1 MHRFFSVQV
10 LAVLVLLMT
19 LCGVSTEPGPNSLAQ
34 FTIIVSAALLV
45 CWIWWAAKRSGRRQ
59 AEQLRSQ
66 QIAAAVTTER
76 LTIARDLHDLVSH
89 GIGLITVRAAVARN
103 VDAEDPERLV
113 TALCDIEQASRAT
126 TLELRRMLQV
136 LRSDR
141 DAPLSPTNPGDPDWS
156 GLLEAAERAGLHV
169 TMSDGGGTPNS
180 EGVAL
185 AIHRILQEGLANAA
199 RHAGPTSVRIE
210 LTRRGEVLHLAVTDA
225 GPAPGW
231 RSRPGAGSGLI
242 GLRER
247 VTALGGN
254 LRHHRSPGGFRLEA
268 ELPDPEPARA

>member
-1 MHRFFSVQV
+1 MHRYFSAQV
-10 LAVLVLLMT
+10 LAVLVLLMI
-19 LCGVSTEPGPNSLAQ
+19 LCGVSTESSPGSLPQ
-34 FTIIVSAALLV
+34 LMLMLSTVLLV

-66 QIAAAVTTER
+66 QISTAVTMER

-103 VDAEDPERLV
+103 VDAEDPERLAA
-113 TALCDIEQASRAT
+113 ALCDIEQASRAT

-136 LRSDR
+136 LRSDQ
-141 DAPLSPTNPGDPDWS
+141 DAPLSPSPGDPNWDD
-156 GLLEAAERAGLHV
+156 LLASAERAGLHV
-169 TMSDGGGTPNS
+169 EMSNGGVTPNS

-199 RHAGPTSVRIE
+199 RHAGPTSVHVE
-210 LTRRGEVLHLAVTDA
+210 LTRRGEVLHVAVTDS
-225 GPAPGW
+225 GPVPGW
-231 RSRPGAGSGLI
+231 RSHPGTGSGLI

-247 VTALGGN
+247 VAALGGN
-254 LRHHRSPGGFRLEA
+254 LRHHRSPDGFRLEA
-268 ELPDPEPARA
+268 ELPDPEPVRA

>member
-1 MHRFFSVQV
+1 MHRYFSAQV
-10 LAVLVLLMT
+10 LVVLVLLAI
-19 LCGVSTEPGPNSLAQ
+19 LCGVSTESGNMTQLA
-34 FTIIVSAALLV
+34 IMLSAALLV

-66 QIAAAVTTER
+66 QIATAVTMER

-113 TALCDIEQASRAT
+113 AALCDIEQASRAT

-136 LRSDR
+136 LRSDQ
-141 DAPLSPTNPGDPDWS
+141 DAPLSPSPGNPDWD
-156 GLLEAAERAGLHV
+156 GLLNSAEQAGLHV
-169 TMSDGGGTPNS
+169 KMSTGGATPNS

-185 AIHRILQEGLANAA
+185 AIHRILKEGLANAA
-199 RHAGPTSVRIE
+199 RHAGPTSVRVE
-210 LTRRGEVLHLAVTDA
+210 LTRRGEVLHLAVTDS
-225 GPAPGW
+225 GPVPGW

-247 VTALGGN
+247 VAALGGN
-254 LRHHRSPGGFRLEA
+254 LRHRRSPEGFRLEA
-268 ELPDPEPARA
+268 ELPDPEPVRA

>member
-1 MHRFFSVQV
+1 M
-10 LAVLVLLMT
+10 L
-19 LCGVSTEPGPNSLAQ
+19 STG
-34 FTIIVSAALLV
+34 LLV

-89 GIGLITVRAAVARN
+89 GIGLITVRASVARN
-103 VDAEDPERLV
+103 VDAEDPESLV
-113 TALCDIEQASRAT
+113 AALCDIEQASRAT

-136 LRSDR
+136 LRSDQ
-141 DAPLSPTNPGDPDWS
+141 DAPLSPSPGDPNWD
-156 GLLEAAERAGLHV
+156 GLLESAERAGLHV
-169 TMSDGGGTPNS
+169 KMSNDGVTPNS

-199 RHAGPTSVRIE
+199 RHAGPTSVHVE
-210 LTRRGEVLHLAVTDA
+210 LARRGEVLHLAVTDS
-225 GPAPGW
+225 GPVPGW

-247 VTALGGN
+247 VAALGGN
-254 LRHHRSPGGFRLEA
+254 LRHHRSPDGFRLEA
-268 ELPDPEPARA
+268 ELPDPEPVRA

>member
-1 MHRFFSVQV
+1 MHRYFSAQV
-10 LAVLVLLMT
+10 LAVLVLLVL
-19 LCGVSTEPGPNSLAQ
+19 LCGVSTESGPSSLTQ
-34 FTIIVSAALLV
+34 FVIMLSTGLLV

-89 GIGLITVRAAVARN
+89 GIGLITVRASVARN
-103 VDAEDPERLV
+103 VDTEDPESLV
-113 TALCDIEQASRAT
+113 AALCDIEQASRAT

-136 LRSDR
+136 LRSDQ
-141 DAPLSPTNPGDPDWS
+141 DAPMSPSPGDPNWD
-156 GLLEAAERAGLHV
+156 GLLESAERAGLHV
-169 TMSDGGGTPNS
+169 KMSNDGVTPNS

-199 RHAGPTSVRIE
+199 RHAGPTSVHVE
-210 LTRRGEVLHLAVTDA
+210 LARRGEVLHLAVTDS
-225 GPAPGW
+225 GPVPGW

-247 VTALGGN
+247 VAALGGN
-254 LRHHRSPGGFRLEA
+254 LRHHRSSDGFRLEA
-268 ELPDPEPARA
+268 ELPDPEPVRA

>member
-1 MHRFFSVQV
+1 MHRYFSFQV
-10 LAVLVLLMT
+10 LAVLVLLVL
-19 LCGVSTEPGPNSLAQ
+19 LCGVSTESGPSSLIQ
-34 FTIIVSAALLV
+34 LVIMLSMGLLV

-89 GIGLITVRAAVARN
+89 GIGLITVRASVARN

-113 TALCDIEQASRAT
+113 AALYDIEQASRAT

-136 LRSDR
+136 LRSDQ
-141 DAPLSPTNPGDPDWS
+141 DAPLSPSPGDPNWD
-156 GLLEAAERAGLHV
+156 GLLESAERAGLHV
-169 TMSDGGGTPNS
+169 KMSNDGVTPNS

-199 RHAGPTSVRIE
+199 RHAGPTSVHVE
-210 LTRRGEVLHLAVTDA
+210 LARRGEVLHLAVTDS
-225 GPAPGW
+225 GPVPGW

-247 VTALGGN
+247 VAALGGN
-254 LRHHRSPGGFRLEA
+254 LRHHRSPDGFRLEA
-268 ELPDPEPARA
+268 ELPDPEPVRA

>member
-1 MHRFFSVQV
+1 MHRYFSAQV
-10 LAVLVLLMT
+10 LAVLVLLAV
-19 LCGVSTEPGPNSLAQ
+19 LCGVSTEPDPNSLNR
-34 FTIIVSAALLV
+34 FVIMLSAALLV

-113 TALCDIEQASRAT
+113 AALCDIEQASRAT

-136 LRSDR
+136 LRSDQ
-141 DAPLSPTNPGDPDWS
+141 DAPLTPSPGIPDWT
-156 GLLEAAERAGLHV
+156 GLLEAAKRAGLSV
-169 TMSDGGGTPNS
+169 EMSCDGVAPNS

-199 RHAGPTSVRIE
+199 RHAGPTAVRIE
-210 LTRRGEVLHLAVTDA
+210 LMRHGETLHLTMTDA
-225 GPAPGW
+225 GPVPGW
-231 RSRPGAGSGLI
+231 HSRPGAGHGLL

-247 VTALGGN
+247 VAALGGH
-254 LRHHRSPGGFRLEA
+254 LRHHRSPDGFRIEA
-268 ELPDPEPARA
+268 KLPDPEPVHV

>member
-1 MHRFFSVQV
+1 MHRYFSFQV
-10 LAVLVLLMT
+10 LAVLVLLLT
-19 LCGVSTEPGPNSLAQ
+19 LCGVSTESGPSSLIQ
-34 FTIIVSAALLV
+34 LVIMLSMGLLV

-66 QIAAAVTTER
+66 QISTAVTMER

-103 VDAEDPERLV
+103 VDAEDPERLAA
-113 TALCDIEQASRAT
+113 ALCDIEQASRAT

-136 LRSDR
+136 LRSDQ
-141 DAPLSPTNPGDPDWS
+141 DAPLSPSPGDPNWDD
-156 GLLEAAERAGLHV
+156 LLASAERAGLHV
-169 TMSDGGGTPNS
+169 EMSNAGVMTNS

-199 RHAGPTSVRIE
+199 RHAGPTSVHVE
-210 LTRRGEVLHLAVTDA
+210 LTRRGEVLHVAVTDS
-225 GPAPGW
+225 GPVPGW
-231 RSRPGAGSGLI
+231 RSPPGTGSGLI

-247 VTALGGN
+247 VAALGGN
-254 LRHHRSPGGFRLEA
+254 LHHHRSPDGFRLEA
-268 ELPDPEPARA
+268 ELPDPEPVRA

>member
-1 MHRFFSVQV
+1 MHRYFSAQV
-10 LAVLVLLMT
+10 LVVLVLLAI
-19 LCGVSTEPGPNSLAQ
+19 LCGVSTESGNMTQLA
-34 FTIIVSAALLV
+34 IMLSAALLV
-45 CWIWWAAKRSGRRQ
+45 CWIWWVAKRSGRRQ

-103 VDAEDPERLV
+103 VDTKDPERLV
-113 TALCDIEQASRAT
+113 AALCDIEQASRAT

-136 LRSDR
+136 LRSDQ
-141 DAPLSPTNPGDPDWS
+141 DAPLSPSPGDPDWD
-156 GLLEAAERAGLHV
+156 GLLNSAERAGLHV
-169 TMSDGGGTPNS
+169 KMSTGGVTPNS

-185 AIHRILQEGLANAA
+185 AIHRILKEGLANAA
-199 RHAGPTSVRIE
+199 RHAGPTSVRVE
-210 LTRRGEVLHLAVTDA
+210 LTRRGEVLHLAVTDS
-225 GPAPGW
+225 GPVPGW

-247 VTALGGN
+247 VAALGGN
-254 LRHHRSPGGFRLEA
+254 LRHRRSPEGFRLEA
-268 ELPDPEPARA
+268 ELPDPEPVRA

>member
-1 MHRFFSVQV
+1 MHRYFSAQV
-10 LAVLVLLMT
+10 LVVLVLLAI
-19 LCGVSTEPGPNSLAQ
+19 LCGVSTESGNMTQLA
-34 FTIIVSAALLV
+34 IMLSAALLV

-103 VDAEDPERLV
+103 VDAEDPESLV
-113 TALCDIEQASRAT
+113 AALCDIEQASRAT

-136 LRSDR
+136 LRSDQ
-141 DAPLSPTNPGDPDWS
+141 DAPLSPSPGNPDWD
-156 GLLEAAERAGLHV
+156 GLLNSAEQAGLHV
-169 TMSDGGGTPNS
+169 KMSTGGATPNS

-185 AIHRILQEGLANAA
+185 AIHRILKEGLANAA
-199 RHAGPTSVRIE
+199 RHAGPTSVRVE
-210 LTRRGEVLHLAVTDA
+210 LTRRGEVLHLAVTDS
-225 GPAPGW
+225 GPVPGW

-247 VTALGGN
+247 VAALGGN
-254 LRHHRSPGGFRLEA
+254 LRHRRSPEGFRLEA
-268 ELPDPEPARA
+268 ELPDPEPVRA

>member
-1 MHRFFSVQV
+1 MHRYFSAQV
-10 LAVLVLLMT
+10 LVVLVLLAI
-19 LCGVSTEPGPNSLAQ
+19 LCGVSTESGNMTQLA
-34 FTIIVSAALLV
+34 IMLSAALLV
-45 CWIWWAAKRSGRRQ
+45 CWIWWVAKRSGRRQ

-113 TALCDIEQASRAT
+113 AALCDIEQASRAT

-136 LRSDR
+136 LRSDQ
-141 DAPLSPTNPGDPDWS
+141 DAPLSPSPGDPDWD
-156 GLLEAAERAGLHV
+156 GLLNSAERAGLHV
-169 TMSDGGGTPNS
+169 KMSTGGVTPNS

-185 AIHRILQEGLANAA
+185 AIHRILKEGLANAA
-199 RHAGPTSVRIE
+199 RHAGPTSVRVE
-210 LTRRGEVLHLAVTDA
+210 LTRRGEVLHLAVTDS
-225 GPAPGW
+225 GPVPGW

-247 VTALGGN
+247 VAALGGN
-254 LRHHRSPGGFRLEA
+254 LRHRRSPEGFRLEA
-268 ELPDPEPARA
+268 ELPDPEPVRA

>member
-1 MHRFFSVQV
+1 MHRYFSAQV
-10 LAVLVLLMT
+10 LAVLVLLVL
-19 LCGVSTEPGPNSLAQ
+19 LCGVSTESGPSSLTQ
-34 FTIIVSAALLV
+34 FVIMLSTGLLV
-45 CWIWWAAKRSGRRQ
+45 CWIWWAAKQSGRRQ

-103 VDAEDPERLV
+103 VDTEDPERLV
-113 TALCDIEQASRAT
+113 AALCDIEQASRAT

-136 LRSDR
+136 LRSDH
-141 DAPLSPTNPGDPDWS
+141 DAPLSPSPGDPNWD
-156 GLLEAAERAGLHV
+156 GLLKSAERTGLHV
-169 TMSDGGGTPNS
+169 KMSNDGVTPNS

-199 RHAGPTSVRIE
+199 RHAGPTSVRVE
-210 LTRRGEVLHLAVTDA
+210 LTRHGEVLHLAVTDS
-225 GPAPGW
+225 GPVHGW
-231 RSRPGAGSGLI
+231 HSHPGAGHGLI

-247 VTALGGN
+247 VTALGGS
-254 LRHHRSPGGFRLEA
+254 LRHHQSFDGFRLEA

>member
-1 MHRFFSVQV
+1 MHRYFSFQV
-10 LAVLVLLMT
+10 LAVLVLLLT
-19 LCGVSTEPGPNSLAQ
+19 LCGVSTESGPSSLIQ
-34 FTIIVSAALLV
+34 LVIMLSMGLLV

-66 QIAAAVTTER
+66 QISTAVTMER

-103 VDAEDPERLV
+103 VDAEDPERLAA
-113 TALCDIEQASRAT
+113 ALCDIEQASRAT

-136 LRSDR
+136 LRSDQ
-141 DAPLSPTNPGDPDWS
+141 DAPLSPSPGDPNWDD
-156 GLLEAAERAGLHV
+156 LLASAECAGLHV
-169 TMSDGGGTPNS
+169 EMSNAGVTPNS

-199 RHAGPTSVRIE
+199 RHAGPTSVHVE
-210 LTRRGEVLHLAVTDA
+210 LTRRGEVLHVAVTDS
-225 GPAPGW
+225 GPVPGW
-231 RSRPGAGSGLI
+231 RSPPGTGSGLI

-247 VTALGGN
+247 VVALGGN
-254 LRHHRSPGGFRLEA
+254 LHHHRSPDGFRLEA
-268 ELPDPEPARA
+268 ELPDPEPVRA